1 MHINKVQLI
10 GLAIKRSRAADFFKE
25 KLSGLADLK
34 NGIDGRSAENFRSDS
49 FWVCV
54 QVRIEDCISSFQF

>member
-1 MHINKVQLI
+1 MHIDKVQLI
-10 GLAIKRSRAADFFKE
+10 GLAIKRSRAAEFFKE

-49 FWVCV
+49 IWVCV

>member
-1 MHINKVQLI
+1 MQLI

-34 NGIDGRSAENFRSDS
+34 NGIDGRSAKNFRSDS

-54 QVRIEDCISSFQF
+54 QARIEDCISSFQF